1 MTAVFIARLTEIEI
15 GRPNPKILG
24 VDEVT
29 KSHSSQPE
37 KIGFIGLG
45 VMGRRMALNLRKA
58 GYALSVHD
66 LNRAAVEELVTAGA
80 VDAGSIA
87 GAAKA
92 DIVIT
97 MLPDTPDVEAVVLGE
112 GGLASAMQPGSVL
125 IDMSSISPTAT
136 QAMARELAAR
146 GIEMLDAPVSGGYQ
160 GAESGTLSIMVGG
173 NAAVLDRCRPVLEVM
188 GKTISHIGG
197 HGAGQ
202 VCKVCN
208 QVAVAI
214 NIQAVAEALTLA
226 KKNGVDPAKVRTAL
240 LGGFAQSR
248 ALDLHGQRVL
258 DGNYTAGFRVTL
270 QRKDL
275 KLALEN
281 GSATGTVLPATALIQ
296 QLYGVLAA
304 TGRSD
309 LDNSALALLL
319 QEMSGIE
326 EASA

>member
-1 MTAVFIARLTEIEI
+1 MTNTQSR
-15 GRPNPKILG
+15 
-24 VDEVT
+24 
-29 KSHSSQPE
+29 

-58 GYALSVHD
+58 GFDLAVHD
-66 LNRAAVEELVTAGA
+66 FNREAVAELVAAGA
-80 VDAGSIA
+80 TDAGSIA
-87 GAAKA
+87 GAGAA

-112 GGLASAMQPGSVL
+112 GGLAASMRPDSVL

-136 QAMARELAAR
+136 RAMAETLAAK
-146 GIEMLDAPVSGGYQ
+146 GVAMLDAPVSGGYQ
-160 GAESGTLSIMVGG
+160 GAESATLSIMIGG
-173 NAAVLDRCRPVLEVM
+173 DAAVLERCRPLLEAM

-197 HGAGQ
+197 PGAGQ

-214 NIQAVAEALTLA
+214 NIQAVAEAMTLGR
-226 KKNGVDPAKVRTAL
+226 KNGVDPDKIRTAL
-240 LGGFAQSR
+240 LGGFAQSK

-258 DGNYTAGFRVTL
+258 DGNFAAGFRVTL

-281 GSATGTVLPATALIQ
+281 GSATGAALPVTALVQ
-296 QLYGVLAA
+296 QLYGVLAN
-304 TGRSD
+304 TGRAD
-309 LDNSALALLL
+309 LDNSSLALLM
-319 QEMSGIE
+319 QEMSGIVSE
-326 EASA
+326 TRE

>member
-1 MTAVFIARLTEIEI
+1 MTTK
-15 GRPNPKILG
+15 NP
-24 VDEVT
+24 
-29 KSHSSQPE
+29 SQ

-58 GYALSVHD
+58 GFDLAVHD
-66 LNRAAVEELVTAGA
+66 FNRDAVAELVAAGA
-80 VDAGSIA
+80 IDAGSIA
-87 GAAKA
+87 GAGAA

-97 MLPDTPDVEAVVLGE
+97 MLPDTPDVEAVVFGE
-112 GGLASAMQPGSVL
+112 DGLAASMRPESVL

-136 QAMARELAAR
+136 RAMAETLAAR
-146 GIEMLDAPVSGGYQ
+146 GVDMLDAPVSGGYQ
-160 GAESGTLSIMVGG
+160 GAENATLSIMIGG
-173 NAAVLDRCRPVLEVM
+173 DTAVLERCRPILEAM

-197 HGAGQ
+197 AGAGQ

-214 NIQAVAEALTLA
+214 NIQAVAEAMTLGR
-226 KKNGVDPAKVRTAL
+226 KNGVDPNKIRTAL
-240 LGGFAQSR
+240 LGGFAQSK

-258 DGNYTAGFRVTL
+258 DSNFAAGFRVTL

-281 GSATGTVLPATALIQ
+281 GSATGTALPVTALVQ
-296 QLYGVLAA
+296 QLYGVLAN
-304 TGRSD
+304 TGRAD
-309 LDNSALALLL
+309 LDNSSLALLM

-326 EASA
+326 PGARK

>member
-1 MTAVFIARLTEIEI
+1 
-15 GRPNPKILG
+15 
-24 VDEVT
+24 
-29 KSHSSQPE
+29 
-37 KIGFIGLG
+37 
-45 VMGRRMALNLRKA
+45 MGRRMALNLRKA
-58 GYALSVHD
+58 GYGLIVHD
-66 LNRAAVEELVTAGA
+66 LNRAAVEELVAAGA
-80 VDAGSIA
+80 DDAGSIA
-87 GAAKA
+87 GAAQA
-92 DIVIT
+92 NIVIT
-97 MLPDTPDVEAVVLGE
+97 MLPDTPDVEAVVLGD
-112 GGLASAMQPGSVL
+112 GGLASAMRPGSVL
-125 IDMSSISPTAT
+125 IDMSSISPIAT

-173 NAAVLDRCRPVLEVM
+173 EAAVLDRCRPVLEVM

-202 VCKVCN
+202 VCKICN

-214 NIQAVAEALTLA
+214 NIQAVAEAMTLA

-258 DGNYTAGFRVTL
+258 DGNYIAGFRVTL

-304 TGRSD
+304 TGRSE
-309 LDNSALALLL
+309 LDNSSLALLL
-319 QEMSGIE
+319 QELSGIE
-326 EASA
+326 EASS

>member
-1 MTAVFIARLTEIEI
+1 MTE
-15 GRPNPKILG
+15 
-24 VDEVT
+24 
-29 KSHSSQPE
+29 SHSSQPE
-37 KIGFIGLG
+37 KVGFIGLG

-58 GYALSVHD
+58 GYGLIVHD
-66 LNRAAVEELVTAGA
+66 LNRAAVEELVAAGA
-80 VDAGSIA
+80 DDAGSIA
-87 GAAKA
+87 GAAQA
-92 DIVIT
+92 NIVIT
-97 MLPDTPDVEAVVLGE
+97 MLPDTPDVEAVVLGD
-112 GGLASAMQPGSVL
+112 GGLASAMRPGSVL
-125 IDMSSISPTAT
+125 IDMSSISPIAT

-173 NAAVLDRCRPVLEVM
+173 EAAVLDRCRPVLEVM

-202 VCKVCN
+202 VCKICN

-214 NIQAVAEALTLA
+214 NIQAVAEAMTLA

-258 DGNYTAGFRVTL
+258 DGNYIAGFRVTL

-304 TGRSD
+304 TGRSE
-309 LDNSALALLL
+309 LDNSSLALLL
-319 QEMSGIE
+319 QELSGIE
-326 EASA
+326 EASS

>member
-1 MTAVFIARLTEIEI
+1 MTE
-15 GRPNPKILG
+15 
-24 VDEVT
+24 
-29 KSHSSQPE
+29 SHSSQPE
-37 KIGFIGLG
+37 KVGFIGLG

-58 GYALSVHD
+58 GYGLIVHD
-66 LNRAAVEELVTAGA
+66 LNRAAVEELVAAGA
-80 VDAGSIA
+80 DDAGSIA
-87 GAAKA
+87 GAAQA
-92 DIVIT
+92 NIVIT
-97 MLPDTPDVEAVVLGE
+97 MLPDTPDVEAVVLGD
-112 GGLASAMQPGSVL
+112 GGLASAMRPGSVL

-173 NAAVLDRCRPVLEVM
+173 KAAVLDRCRPVLEVM

-275 KLALEN
+275 KLALDN

-304 TGRSD
+304 TGRSE
-309 LDNSALALLL
+309 LDNSSLALLL
-319 QEMSGIE
+319 QELSGIE
-326 EASA
+326 EASS